1 MANERKR
8 LPSIMSKL
16 ADSVQGGM
24 DRLYQ
29 STYYS
34 QPNSRKDL
42 LNVQRDIDKSI
53 DNVITNNMN
62 NVGMPNISKLYSR
75 IKDAQKGGSELS
87 KSVEDMFSDQG
98 LMDGLL
104 SSYMDNKYLK
114 ELDDEIDTV
123 CKYMPKLLEAL
134 DTRKDNVLSADHFNK
149 DFINVNNENNVV
161 NDSIFSKRI
170 EEIKDKYNLTVLLD
184 EVYDTTAKYGE
195 QFIYVVPY
203 KKAIAKLLDNKANT
217 VTAHYTT
224 ESNIDMCEKNDEMV
238 FMEGTFED
246 SSINILEGDKKA
258 NYHINI
264 ELERSN
270 MVTSVVE
277 NLLKAHKKQSLI
289 NESSLSN
296 AFRSEILNEAKKDL
310 DETKGV
316 KFKKEFNAGSYTD
329 DLDFSAFDTTST
341 DGLYNLKT
349 KENVTTTKV
358 NAPGCLVKKL
368 SRYNVIP
375 VYIEDMCLGYY
386 YLETQDLPDAPYNFE
401 NKLSSPISTMVSGA
415 SASSG
420 SQAFQASSEQQ
431 REEMLRYM
439 SGQLSQ
445 FIDSKF
451 VNANQDLS
459 KEIYMILKHN
469 DLYNGAQ
476 TDRLKVTFIPPEDM
490 IHVTFKKDPKT
501 HRGISDLVNSLLP
514 AKLYASLYITNLIA
528 YLTRGQDKRIYYVK
542 QQVETNIAKTLLNT
556 IDQIKKSNMNIRQI
570 ENINNI
576 LNITGRFNDY
586 VIPTNASGDYP
597 INFEVMQGQSVDI
610 KTDLMDMLEEMAINA
625 TEIPLELIQARQS
638 MDYAVHY
645 TMTNSKFLRKVF
657 KRQAIYQKYCSDLI
671 TKIYNY
677 EYDEDEDL
685 KVMLPAPMFL
695 NITNTNQIINNTNEF
710 ANSIVD
716 IQMAD
721 EQDENV
727 KSIFSKL
734 VRKHYLN
741 TYIDE
746 HNIVELEN
754 QARQM
759 AALNNDASEE

>member
-1 MANERKR
+1 MANEKRR
-8 LPSIMSKL
+8 LPSIMGKL
-16 ADSVQGGM
+16 ADSVQNNM

-34 QPNSRKDL
+34 QSNSKKDL
-42 LNVQRDIDKSI
+42 LSVQRDIDKSI
-53 DNVITNNMN
+53 DNIITNNIN
-62 NVGMPNISKLYSR
+62 NVGMPNISKLYLR
-75 IKDAQKGGSELS
+75 IKDAQKGDSELS
-87 KSVEDMFSDQG
+87 KSIEDMFGDQS

-114 ELDDEIDTV
+114 DLDDEIDTV
-123 CKYMPKLLEAL
+123 CKYMPKLIEAL
-134 DTRKDNVLSADHFNK
+134 DTRKDNVLSADHFSK

-161 NDSIFSKRI
+161 NDSVFTKRI
-170 EEIKDKYNLTVLLD
+170 EEIKDKYDLTTLLD
-184 EVYDTTAKYGE
+184 ESYDATAKYGE
-195 QFIYVVPY
+195 QFLYIVPY

-217 VTAHYTT
+217 IKTHYTT
-224 ESNIDMCEKNDEMV
+224 ESTMEMCNSNSPMIFNELD
-238 FMEGTFED
+238 F
-246 SSINILEGDKKA
+246 SSITSLDNDKKA

-264 ELERSN
+264 ELEQSN
-270 MVTSVVE
+270 MITSVVG
-277 NLLKAHKKQSLI
+277 NVLKAYRKQSAI

-296 AFRSEILNEAKKDL
+296 IFRESVLNEAKDL
-310 DETKGV
+310 DETKDI
-316 KFKKEFNAGSYTD
+316 KFTKEFNKGSFTD

-341 DGLYNLKT
+341 DGFYNLKT
-349 KENVTTTKV
+349 KETVTSAKI
-358 NAPGCLVKKL
+358 NANGCLIKKL

-386 YLETQDLPDAPYNFE
+386 YLETQDLPDAPFNYE
-401 NKLSSPISTMVSGA
+401 SKLSNPISTMTSSTAPSGN
-415 SASSG
+415 G
-420 SQAFQASSEQQ
+420 SQARIDSSKQQ
-431 REEMLRYM
+431 RDQMLRYM

-476 TDRLKVTFIPPEDM
+476 VDRLKVTFIPPEDM
-490 IHVTFKKDPKT
+490 VHITFKKDPIT
-501 HRGISDLVNSLLP
+501 HRGISDLANSLLP

-542 QQVETNIAKTLLNT
+542 QQIETNIAKTLLNT

-570 ENINNI
+570 ENINHI

-586 VIPTNASGDYP
+586 VVPTNNSGDKP
-597 INFEVMQGQSVDI
+597 IDFEVMQGQQVDI
-610 KTDLMDMLEEMAINA
+610 KSDLMDMLEEMAINA
-625 TEIPLELIQARQS
+625 TDIPLELIQARQS

-657 KRQAIYQKYCSDLI
+657 KRQAIYQKYCSQI
-671 TKIYNY
+671 VTKIYNY
-677 EYDEDEDL
+677 EYDQDEDL

-710 ANSIVD
+710 ANSIVE

-721 EQDENV
+721 EQDEAV
-727 KSIFSKL
+727 KAAFSKL
-734 VRKHYLN
+734 VKKHYLN

-746 HNIVELEN
+746 HNISELER
-754 QARQM
+754 QARQL
-759 AALNNDASEE
+759 AALNSEGSEE